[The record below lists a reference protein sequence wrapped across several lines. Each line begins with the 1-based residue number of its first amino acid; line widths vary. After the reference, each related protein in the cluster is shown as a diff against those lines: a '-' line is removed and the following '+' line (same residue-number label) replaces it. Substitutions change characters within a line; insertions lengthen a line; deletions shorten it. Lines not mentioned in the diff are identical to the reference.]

1 MAVLRCY
8 TEKRKGFDSASQSLC
23 SSMRELLEIPALTYV
38 RELCR
43 YDVEGIDAETY
54 AKAKNIVFSEPMVDD
69 CYDEQ
74 YPMPEGDY
82 RILAVEPLP
91 GQYDQRS
98 DSCAQCIQLMTQGER
113 PKVAAAHIYVLGGK
127 LTDEELDKIRGYLI
141 NPVDSREAS
150 AAKPETLEANYAIP
164 TEVDTVEGFISMDA
178 AALEQMRTS
187 LGLAMELDDLQFLQ
201 SYFAGEEKRDPTIT
215 EVRMIDTYWSDH

>member
-98 DSCAQCIQLMTQGER
+98 DSCAQCIQLMTQG
-113 PKVAAAHIYVLGGK
+113 
-127 LTDEELDKIRGYLI
+127 
-141 NPVDSREAS
+141 
-150 AAKPETLEANYAIP
+150 
-164 TEVDTVEGFISMDA
+164 
-178 AALEQMRTS
+178 
-187 LGLAMELDDLQFLQ
+187 
-201 SYFAGEEKRDPTIT
+201 
-215 EVRMIDTYWSDH
+215 